1 MAFRD
6 LDFFV
11 TALQALPNLDEL
23 ALFSLDLTFSLL
35 VGFLLTLQPTQVL
48 LVLILLA
55 LQPALRITVLDA
67 RFVDELVTAATVF
80 NGVLP
85 LQVQLVS
92 LLMQPFEFF
101 RCLVQFNLRGLSLR
115 DLLFEFSGF
124 AGDFDGELLNLKR
137 ELLDLGLISSA
148 ELLKGQVIFLL
159 LAGGKSP
166 LL

>member
-11 TALQALPNLDEL
+11 TTLQALPNLDEL

-115 DLLFEFSGF
+115 DLLFELSGF

-159 LAGGKSP
+159 LAGSKSP